1 MTKTTSTT
9 TKPTKAVPKSAKAPK
24 RATSTPKKT
33 TTKVKAITATK
44 KSVATTAPPGV
55 DQTELIASY
64 QAIRLTFIT
73 VNIVFI
79 GSAIYAYMNEVANPI
94 VLLWIVFAEILYFAI
109 KAIVRARISIEREFT
124 KT

>member
-9 TKPTKAVPKSAKAPK
+9 TKSTKAAPKSTKTPK
-24 RATSTPKKT
+24 RTTSTPKKT
-33 TTKVKAITATK
+33 ASKVRAVTTPKKRTVSSLPPKV
-44 KSVATTAPPGV
+44 
-55 DQTELIASY
+55 DETELLASY

-73 VNIVFI
+73 VNFVFI
-79 GSAIYAYMNEVANPI
+79 GAAIYAYTNEAVNPI

>member
-9 TKPTKAVPKSAKAPK
+9 TKPTKAAPKSTKTPK
-24 RATSTPKKT
+24 RTTSTPKKT
-33 TTKVKAITATK
+33 TTKVRA
-44 KSVATTAPPGV
+44 VTAPKKRAVSNLPPKV
-55 DQTELIASY
+55 DDTELLASY

-79 GSAIYAYMNEVANPI
+79 GSAIYAYANGLTNPL
-94 VLLWIVFAEILYFAI
+94 VLLWLVFAEILYFAI
-109 KAIVRARISIEREFT
+109 KAIVRTRISIEREFT